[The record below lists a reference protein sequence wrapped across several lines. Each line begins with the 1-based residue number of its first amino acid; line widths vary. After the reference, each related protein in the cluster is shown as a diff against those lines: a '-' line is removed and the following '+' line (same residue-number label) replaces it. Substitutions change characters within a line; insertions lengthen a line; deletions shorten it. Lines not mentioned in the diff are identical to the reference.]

1 VESGRKE
8 VNQIMAKS
16 FGVGRNIK
24 ATVEGGT
31 LTLVIDLTVEGVES
45 KSGKSDTI
53 ATTGAPQVVG
63 TTPDGK
69 PVSANVSIFCPH

>member
-1 VESGRKE
+1 
-8 VNQIMAKS
+8 MAKS
-16 FGVGRNIK
+16 FGVGRNIQAK
-24 ATVEGGT
+24 VDDGKLT
-31 LTLVIDLTVEGVES
+31 LTVDLGVDGVPS

-69 PVSANVSIFCPH
+69 PVSCNVSIFTPASE